1 MPYPP
6 QHLDLYIKRSIL
18 FTIIFVAYC
27 LNKADA
33 QKMSD
38 DPLRID
44 SMTMVSAKAKLNA
57 LSIEPFQKAS
67 YTDGASVIPYRFMLP
82 EAMHAGEKYPLVITL
97 HNSSRVGD
105 DNVSQLEPLARIWL
119 LSGARSGYKAFV
131 LAPQFKS
138 RSSVYTADSAAGV
151 LTSSPSA
158 DVKAL
163 YSLTKEL
170 EHDHPEIDTRRVYV
184 VGYSMG
190 ASTAQNLVA
199 MDPHHFAAVV
209 SIAAVPDMR
218 HADAFKKLPIWLVH
232 GQLDA
237 DNPYNG
243 SVALYKAIAGNRS
256 AKFVSYQYLTH
267 NNIMVPF
274 LNAEVIPG
282 WLFKQVKR

>member
-1 MPYPP
+1 
-6 QHLDLYIKRSIL
+6 
-18 FTIIFVAYC
+18 
-27 LNKADA
+27 
-33 QKMSD
+33 MSD
-38 DPLRID
+38 DTLRID
-44 SMTMVSAKAKLNA
+44 SMTMVSAKSKLNA
-57 LSIEPFQKAS
+57 LAIEPFQKAV
-67 YTDGASVIPYRFMLP
+67 YTDGASVIPYRFMMP
-82 EAMHAGEKYPLVITL
+82 EAMRAGERYPLVITL

-119 LSGARSGYKAFV
+119 LPDARSGNKAFV

-138 RSSVYTADSAAGV
+138 RSSVYAPDSAAGI

-158 DVKAL
+158 DVMAL
-163 YSLTKEL
+163 YSLIKKL

-199 MDPHHFAAVV
+199 LHPGHFAAVV
-209 SIAAVPDMR
+209 SIAAVPDVR
-218 HADAFKKLPIWLVH
+218 HAGAFKKLPLWLVH
-232 GQLDA
+232 GKLDA

-243 SVALYKAIAGNRS
+243 SVALYKAVSGNRS
-256 AKFVSYQYLTH
+256 ARFTSYAYLTH